1 MTPPDVLTALRKVC
15 GQDHAREADAAD
27 AVQGASAGWVAS
39 PATTDEVGE
48 VMRVAA
54 EYSLR
59 VVPRGAG
66 TKSDWGAP
74 PRSVDLVLDTTRIRG
89 IVEHAA
95 GDLVAV
101 VRAGTPL
108 DLLAAILGI
117 HGQRL
122 ALDDPS
128 GGGTVGGSGSG
139 TVGGAVATNASG
151 PLRLLY
157 GTPRDL
163 LIGITVVRVDG
174 VVAHAGGKVV
184 KNVAGYDLCKL
195 FTGSY
200 GTLGI
205 ITEAVFRL
213 HPLPLAQAFVQ
224 RGVASPAEAER
235 LIRSVAHSQIVPA
248 AVELDWPSATGPGT
262 LALLVEGHPAALQ
275 TRIRGAGR
283 LLEPGV
289 TVSVE
294 PPVWWGRYPSGPEEI
309 TLKITYP
316 IAELATVLHALN
328 TTAASYGLH
337 PASRGSAGS
346 GVLHVGLGRGSDP
359 GAVGEFVGDLRAAL
373 AGHDGSVMVL
383 RSPAAVAGAVDVWGP
398 VPAPALTLMQ
408 RVKDQFDPEHR
419 CAPGRFVGGI

>member
-15 GQDHAREADAAD
+15 GQDHARQARAED
-27 AVQGASAGWVAS
+27 AVHGASAGWVAS

-59 VVPRGAG
+59 VVARGSG
-66 TKSDWGAP
+66 GKLDWGAP
-74 PRSVDLVLDTTRIRG
+74 PRSVDLVLDTTRLRG
-89 IVEHAA
+89 VVEHAA
-95 GDLVAV
+95 GDLVAI

-108 DLLAAILGI
+108 YALAAAVSPYR
-117 HGQRL
+117 QRL
-122 ALDDPS
+122 ALDDP
-128 GGGTVGGSGSG
+128 VGGG

-151 PLRLLY
+151 PLRLRY

-163 LIGITVVRVDG
+163 LIGITVVRADG
-174 VVAHAGGKVV
+174 VVAHSGGKVV
-184 KNVAGYDLCKL
+184 KNVAGYDLGKL

-213 HPLPLAQAFVQ
+213 HPLPVAQVFVQ
-224 RGVASPAEAER
+224 REVASPAEAER
-235 LIRSVAHSQIVPA
+235 LVRAVAHSQVGPA
-248 AVELDWPSATGPGT
+248 AVELDWPSTAGPGT

-275 TRIRGAGR
+275 ARMRGAGQ
-283 LLEPGV
+283 LLEPDAAA
-289 TVSVE
+289 SVE
-294 PPVWWGRYPSGPEEI
+294 PPVWWGRHPAGPSEI

-316 IAELATVLHALN
+316 TAELATVLHALN

-337 PASRGSAGS
+337 PASRGSVAS
-346 GVLHVGLGRGSDP
+346 GVLYVGLGRGIDP
-359 GAVGEFVGDLRAAL
+359 GAAGEFVGDLRAAL
-373 AGHDGSVMVL
+373 AAHEGSVVVL
-383 RSPAAVAGAVDVWGP
+383 RAPAAIAGAVDMWGP
-398 VPAPALTLMQ
+398 VPEPALALMR